1 MAGETHSRLELGD
14 LHHSVGADGMTV
26 STVVP
31 STQGRLD
38 RLRNIMAER
47 EIQCLLIS
55 DPANIRY
62 LSGFSGSAALML
74 VTGDRALITTDSR
87 YAVQIEEEADLA
99 GVSGSMDI
107 VVSGPSNQDGQKEAI
122 VDMVGSSAM
131 GRLALEADRISW
143 QDKKRWQEA
152 FQDAKVDIEFQ
163 PVTGLVEQLRTVK
176 DGMEISLMQ
185 HAAAI
190 ADVALGKVFPMLEE
204 RPQEKDFAL
213 ELDWWMRKLGA
224 DDRAFE
230 TIVAAGPNG
239 AKPHAQPSSRPI
251 EYEDAV
257 VVDFGASFMGY
268 CSDTTRTLC
277 GAGKLSGE
285 MAGVY
290 GIVARSQQAGIDTL
304 RAGVKCSDVDRAC
317 REVIEDAGYGDKFAH
332 STGHGVG
339 LYVHESPVLSTR
351 SEDVLQAGMVV
362 TVEPGIYLP
371 GAGGVR
377 IEDMLV
383 ITDDG
388 CKSLTSSPK

>member
-1 MAGETHSRLELGD
+1 MNDMTSSGHGSGELRD
-14 LHHSVGADGMTV
+14 PVADRVGNVALFA
-26 STVVP
+26 VVP
-31 STQGRLD
+31 SAQGRLD
-38 RLRNIMAER
+38 RLRNIMVER
-47 EIQCLLIS
+47 EIQGLLIS
-55 DPANIRY
+55 DLANIRY

-87 YAVQIEEEADLA
+87 YAVQIEEEIDLA

-107 VVSGPSNQDGQKEAI
+107 AISSPSNQDGQKHAI
-122 VDMVGSSAM
+122 VEMVRSSCIDH
-131 GRLALEADRISW
+131 LALEADKISW
-143 QDKKRWQEA
+143 HTKKRWLEVFQEV
-152 FQDAKVDIEFQ
+152 KINIGLQ
-163 PVTGLVEQLRTVK
+163 PATGLVEQLRTVK
-176 DGMEISLMQ
+176 DGMEISLMH
-185 HAAAI
+185 HAAAM
-190 ADVALGKVFPMLEE
+190 ADAALGKVYPMLDEH
-204 RPQEKDFAL
+204 PQEKDFAL

-239 AKPHAQPSSRPI
+239 AKPHAQPSSRKI
-251 EYEDAV
+251 ENEDAV

-268 CSDTTRTLC
+268 CSDMTRTLC

-290 GIVARSQQAGIDTL
+290 DVVVRSQQAGIDTL

-339 LYVHESPVLSTR
+339 LYVHESPVLGTR

-362 TVEPGIYLP
+362 TVP
-371 GAGGVR
+371 A
-377 IEDMLV
+377 
-383 ITDDG
+383 TQ
-388 CKSLTSSPK
+388 STSIPNTTPTTPPATTG